1 MSKIIVLMGAPGA
14 GKGTQARLLQER
26 LHLPQISTGDI
37 FRSLKNSPTPL
48 AQEVR
53 EVMDAGQLVS
63 DDLTIRLVRERTAR
77 DDCKNGYILDGF
89 PRTPA
94 QAATLEKLASEQGK
108 QIVAILIDVPNELL
122 VKRMIGRRNCPVCGE
137 LYNVYFKPP
146 KNDNYCDFHPDTQLV
161 RRADDNAETVQ
172 ARLATYE
179 EQTRPLLEYYRIAH
193 LLRTVDGTREA
204 EVIYRDIEGIIKG
217 GE

>member
-1 MSKIIVLMGAPGA
+1 
-14 GKGTQARLLQER
+14 
-26 LHLPQISTGDI
+26 
-37 FRSLKNSPTPL
+37 
-48 AQEVR
+48 
-53 EVMDAGQLVS
+53 
-63 DDLTIRLVRERTAR
+63 
-77 DDCKNGYILDGF
+77 
-89 PRTPA
+89 
-94 QAATLEKLASEQGK
+94 
-108 QIVAILIDVPNELL
+108 
-122 VKRMIGRRNCPVCGE
+122 MIGRRNCPVCGE